1 MRLNLKAVAVS
12 ALAIVAALALS
23 IPAYASDKKISEV
36 KFRVNSTPEAG
47 DGIGS
52 PDVTI
57 TKGNAEITEQEYD
70 NDDDEWERGDKPV
83 IYLTIEANEGYYFSS
98 TTLSMTKSSY
108 KVSKRSGNKSTW
120 KVKITLTAIDGD
132 LDTVEDIYWKNRTA
146 KWEEVSGASK
156 YEVKLYRNSSAVTTV
171 TTTSNSYNFYQYMTK
186 SGDYTFK
193 VRAIDGSDKSEW
205 SDESDECYISASEVY
220 TGTTTTT
227 DNTSNGSSPANQGT
241 DSGQWMDSIYG
252 WSYYVNGVPVKGNWV
267 NSGNEWYHLNDAG
280 FMDTGWLNTNNSWYY
295 LNPISDGTRGKMMT
309 GWQQIGAYWYYLNPT
324 SNGTYGARMTG
335 YQFIDNSWYYF
346 DATAG
351 ALWTNMKTPNG
362 WTADAN
368 GVLHQ

>member
-1 MRLNLKAVAVS
+1 MRHNLKAVAVS

-47 DGIGS
+47 DGIGT
-52 PDVTI
+52 PDVAI

-83 IYLTIEANEGYYFSS
+83 IYLTIEADDGYYFSS

-120 KVKITLTAIDGD
+120 KVKITLTAIGGD
-132 LDTVEDIYWKNRTA
+132 LDTIEDVYWNNRTA
-146 KWEEVSGASK
+146 KWDEVSDASK
-156 YEVKLYRNSSAVTTV
+156 YEVKLYRNSSTV
-171 TTTSNSYNFYQYMTK
+171 TTITTTNNSYNFYQYMTK

-193 VRAIDGSDKSEW
+193 VRAIDGSDKSDW

-220 TGTTTTT
+220 TGAVTTT
-227 DNTSNGSSPANQGT
+227 DSTSDGTTPGNTGT
-241 DSGQWMDSIYG
+241 ESGQWVNSAYG

-267 NSGNEWYHLNDAG
+267 YSGNEWYHINANG
-280 FMDTGWLNTNNSWYY
+280 FMDTGWIFVDNNWFY
-295 LNPISDGTRGKMMT
+295 LNPISDGTMGKMLT
-309 GWQQIGAYWYYLNPT
+309 GWQQIGTAKYYLNPV
-324 SNGTYGARMTG
+324 SDGTRGARKTS
-335 YQFIDNSWYYF
+335 YQNIDGNWYLL
-346 DATAG
+346 DPTTG
-351 ALWTNMKTPNG
+351 ALWTNAITPNG
-362 WTADAN
+362 MVADAN
-368 GVLHQ
+368 GVLH